1 MSGYASK
8 DKRIKT
14 LRHTENKGISIGKNE
29 ALRHASGDY
38 IAFCDDDDIM
48 ASKTLEDNLYLVEE
62 NNAQI
67 ARWSYKT
74 VKISSENV
82 VIGEIPRI
90 CRNNIYHKSGG
101 NFPRL

>member
-1 MSGYASK
+1 
-8 DKRIKT
+8 
-14 LRHTENKGISIGKNE
+14 
-29 ALRHASGDY
+29 
-38 IAFCDDDDIM
+38 M

-82 VIGEIPRI
+82 CDRRDTKNMQKQYIP
-90 CRNNIYHKSGG
+90 
-101 NFPRL
+101 